1 MTEDL
6 KFAIDTL
13 IAQGEWS
20 ALDKIADAFGG
31 EVLDYIINHD
41 ECPW

>member
-1 MTEDL
+1 MSEDL

-13 IAQGEWS
+13 IANDEWS
-20 ALDKIADAFGG
+20 ALDKIANAFGG
-31 EVLDYIINHD
+31 EVYDYIKERE

>member
-1 MTEDL
+1 MSEDL

-13 IAQGEWS
+13 ITQGEWS
-20 ALDKIADAFGG
+20 ALDKIANAFGG
-31 EVLDYIINHD
+31 EVYEYINLHE

>member
-1 MTEDL
+1 MSEDL

-13 IAQGEWS
+13 ISDGDWR
-20 ALDKIADAFGG
+20 ALSTIANAFGG
-31 EVLDYIINHD
+31 EVYDYINSYD